1 MASFV
6 RNNPMNIDS
15 FRVDRPEN
23 SSHPIRVAFLGDCK
37 TGKTSI
43 ISKLSQG
50 VLTDTY
56 YPTIRTNSNLLTFF
70 PESSESLNVLNPSF
84 KDFNSVDEGIYLSPV
99 LKKIATKSNK
109 IFKRSRTASDSAG
122 TEIVVH
128 SKNDYYRTFNYKKEI
143 GKSGAPRI
151 TPIFVELI
159 DTPPFK
165 SDVVPFLESS
175 LYTNLDKDI
184 LKNLAN
190 EPRRDVSTMPLLVA
204 SGAGDLNSQIDGY
217 FFVYSAVPSSQPPSY
232 EESSSVDST
241 NDPADT
247 LQTVVRLK
255 HSLDDAWKEFYTFKK
270 NWEQGKEADIYS
282 IKDALK
288 NVFFNKS
295 LSEVESDKL
304 SKRKFYKDLLELPK
318 DPAHPDSAPP
328 IWIIC
333 THVKS
338 HLASPLIIEE
348 GRKYAK
354 KWDYGFIGI
363 DIADD
368 LDVVISLMIREIVER
383 KMLQKADR
391 K

>member
-6 RNNPMNIDS
+6 RNNPINNDNFRIDT
-15 FRVDRPEN
+15 PQN
-23 SSHPIRVAFLGDCK
+23 SSSPIRIAFLGDCK

-70 PESSESLNVLNPSF
+70 PESPQSLKVLDPSF
-84 KDFNSVDEGIYLSPV
+84 KDFTSIDDNLNLSPV
-99 LKKIATKSNK
+99 LKRIASKGNK
-109 IFKRSRTASDSAG
+109 IFKRKRTASDSTG
-122 TEIVVH
+122 TEIIVH
-128 SKNDYYRTFNYKKEI
+128 SKNDYYRSYNYKKEI
-143 GKSGAPRI
+143 GKASSPHV

-204 SGAGDLNSQIDGY
+204 SGAGDLNSLIDGY
-217 FFVYSAVPSSQPPSY
+217 FFVYSAVPSYQPPSY
-232 EESSSVDST
+232 EESSSVNST
-241 NDPADT
+241 NDPDS
-247 LQTVVRLK
+247 LQTIIRLK

-295 LSEVESDKL
+295 ISEVESDKL

-318 DPAHPDSAPP
+318 DPANPNSAPP

-338 HLASPLIIEE
+338 HLASPILIEE
-348 GRKYAK
+348 GKKYAK

-363 DIADD
+363 DITED

-383 KMLQKADR
+383 KILQKLDR